1 MILNTIIIESEQSD
15 LQVIK
20 SYVEK
25 TPTLNLIGA
34 FSNVIDASQ
43 QIKNNDVDLVFLC
56 IKMQELNGIDFA
68 KILPHK
74 IRVVFTTAFK
84 EYAVDGFK
92 VNAIDYLLKPIQLTD
107 FQDCVRKVFD
117 SYNNKAG
124 KDRIKADG
132 FFLVRNQHKLTRI
145 TIQDILFVESL
156 KDYVKFYM
164 KDMSTVMSII
174 NMKQLEAEL
183 PGKTFIRTHRSFIA
197 NMHLLETMDREGIHY
212 KDVKTIVPISDTYK
226 EKVQM
231 FIDSHL
237 L

>member
-1 MILNTIIIESEQSD
+1 MILNTVIIESEQSD
-15 LQVIK
+15 LQIVK
-20 SYVEK
+20 DYVEK

-43 QIKNNDVDLVFLC
+43 KIKDNDVDLVFLC
-56 IKMQELNGIDFA
+56 IKMQELNGLDFA
-68 KILPHK
+68 KILPHR

-84 EYAVDGFK
+84 EYAFDGFK
-92 VNAIDYLLKPIQLTD
+92 VHAIDYLLKPIQFSD
-107 FQDCVRKVFD
+107 FQDCVKKVFD

-132 FFLVRNQHKLTRI
+132 FFLVRNQHKLSRVNI
-145 TIQDILFVESL
+145 SDILFIESL
-156 KDYVKFYM
+156 KDYVKIYL
-164 KDMSTVMSII
+164 KDMRTVMSII
-174 NMKQLEAEL
+174 NLKQLEEEL
-183 PGKTFIRTHRSFIA
+183 PSKIFMRTHRSYIA
-197 NMHLLETMDREGIHY
+197 NMHLLDTIDREGIHY
-212 KDVKTIVPISDTYK
+212 EEFKTTVPVSDSYK

>member
-1 MILNTIIIESEQSD
+1 MILNTVIIENDEHD
-15 LQVIK
+15 MQVIK
-20 SYVEK
+20 SYVK
-25 TPTLNLIGA
+25 NTPTLNLVGA
-34 FSNVIDASQ
+34 FTNVIDASQ
-43 QIKNNDVDLVFLC
+43 QIKNNDLDLVFLC

-84 EYAVDGFK
+84 EYAIDGFK
-92 VNAIDYLLKPIQLTD
+92 VHAIDYLLKPIQLTD

-117 SYNNKAG
+117 SYSNKAG

-145 TIQDILFVESL
+145 NIQDILFIESL
-156 KDYVKFYM
+156 KDYVKIYM
-164 KDMSTVMSII
+164 KDMSTIMSII

-197 NMHLLETMDREGIHY
+197 NMHLLETIDREGIHY
-212 KDVKTIVPISDTYK
+212 TDVKTVVPISDTYK

-237 L
+237 I